1 MQKILG
7 ANTVGEALDI
17 LTKEFAVKGIETPK
31 LDARVLIAH
40 ILHVDP
46 YKVMMHPEEPISDAV
61 LQRIADFGMRR
72 LNNEPVSRIVGVRDF
87 WNFSLDIG
95 KDTLDPR
102 SDTETIVEAA
112 LSKLCHKDTRTRSIL
127 DIGTGSGCII
137 LALLKEIPE
146 AVGLGIDIIPGA
158 VLIAEHNAAKL
169 GLRDRVKFQSV
180 DLNNFIPEEK
190 FDLVVSNPPYVALR
204 EFEELAPEV
213 RKYDPKIALVAGEDG
228 LELYRQVANKMQDFL
243 MSTGA
248 IFLEI
253 GKGQAED
260 VNNIFFEKGFELVQI
275 YKDLAGIDR
284 VLEFKFKS
292 IS

>member
-1 MQKILG
+1 
-7 ANTVGEALDI
+7 
-17 LTKEFAVKGIETPK
+17 
-31 LDARVLIAH
+31 
-40 ILHVDP
+40 
-46 YKVMMHPEEPISDAV
+46 
-61 LQRIADFGMRR
+61 
-72 LNNEPVSRIVGVRDF
+72 
-87 WNFSLDIG
+87 LDIG

-112 LSKLCHKDTRTRSIL
+112 LSKLCHQDSRARSIL

-146 AVGLGIDIIPGA
+146 AKGLGIDIIPGA

-169 GLRDRVKFQSV
+169 GLQGRVNFETV
-180 DLNNFIPEEK
+180 DLNDFKPQEK

-228 LELYRQVANKMQDFL
+228 LELYRQIAVKMQDFL
-243 MSTGA
+243 MPTGA

-253 GKGQAED
+253 GKGQAVE
-260 VNNIFFEKGFELVQI
+260 VNNIFFEKGFELVEI

-284 VLEFKFKS
+284 VLEFKWKK
-292 IS
+292 